1 MSHMEEISEKSF
13 EQVLNSTVRM
23 IRGTWNVPSCLFI
36 QMDDNGVLRI
46 RASDGLR
53 GPLPQSFGFKPKA
66 GLVALCLNKNEVL
79 ESDAGAWDEGM
90 ENLLTRVA
98 DSGSKK
104 FILIPVAGQSRTLGV
119 LVMGP
124 LGKDQNFKAREAELR
139 GAGNLCAVLSA
150 YWRLYEWMNH
160 FLPQINHELRTPLTA
175 IQGSLG
181 MVLGGVFG
189 NLGTDVKAMLEM
201 AHKGCERTVMAIEEY
216 INKQNPSG
224 PE

>member
-1 MSHMEEISEKSF
+1 MEEISASYF

-23 IRGTWNVPSCLFI
+23 IRGTWDVPVCLFI
-36 QMDDNGVLRI
+36 QMDDQGLLQI

-53 GPLPQSFGFKPKA
+53 SLKRAHGFKPSS
-66 GLVALCLNKNEVL
+66 GIVAQCLEKNEVL
-79 ESDAGAWDEGM
+79 ESGMIPWDVGLEEM
-90 ENLLTRVA
+90 LRPSETTLA
-98 DSGSKK
+98 KK
-104 FILIPVAGQSRTLGV
+104 FILVPVAGQSKTLGV
-119 LVMGP
+119 LILGP
-124 LGKDQNFKAREAELR
+124 VSDEQNFKSRESELR

-175 IQGSLG
+175 VKGSLG

-189 NLGTDVKAMLEM
+189 AVGSDVKTMLEM

-216 INKQNPSG
+216 INQQTPGEK
-224 PE
+224 